1 MTCAKQLTPAAWNR
15 WSLHLLAKACPATTD
30 TSFLPLA
37 SPVHQSWFAL
47 TFGTAPSPPP
57 PRTHTSK
64 PVLPPSQGV
73 GVVLF
78 DSSDHALAVVSKL
91 SGTMAD
97 GRRLEM
103 ALMSPEN
110 HMSFTG
116 TRVSAWVCGV
126 CGCV

>member
-1 MTCAKQLTPAAWNR
+1 MEPLVPTPARISMPCHNSFILPPSCFPCTPIMVRPDLWHC
-15 WSLHLLAKACPATTD
+15 SL
-30 TSFLPLA
+30 
-37 SPVHQSWFAL
+37 SPSGA
-47 TFGTAPSPPP
+47 PPP
-57 PRTHTSK
+57 PPPPPHPAR
-64 PVLPPSQGV
+64 PPSQGV